1 MFLTIGRRNEQQ
13 NRASRDQAAEKGRSH
28 PAEGARTRGRAKDQA
43 KVIAPETGVFRSL
56 EETRRLLCELQLHE
70 VELEIK
76 NVELRRNRS
85 EEKAALEKYRSLYDL
100 APGGYLT
107 LGPDGVITA
116 ANLSVASLLGIDR
129 SRLLGQRFGSFVA
142 QDARPAFRGFL
153 ARVFANQGK
162 DTCELPLVKEGKLP
176 SFVQIETVAAGSA
189 GECHAVIIDISAR
202 RSQERE
208 LEARHDKR
216 VAQLEEANA
225 DLEAFSFTVSHD
237 LCTPLTTI
245 TGFSQVL
252 RTLCEDQLDEK
263 AKGYLQGIS
272 DGTLRMKWLIASLLD
287 FSRVARVGLRRE
299 TVDLS
304 ATAHAVAREL
314 KLIQPE
320 SRVRFVIA
328 EEVTVNGDA
337 GLCRIV
343 LDNLIGNAW
352 KHSGSG
358 ADTVIEFGMT
368 ELGGKPVFFVCDNG
382 PGFDMAHAG
391 QLFVPFQRIPGTE
404 PEGHGIGLSTVKR
417 IVQRH
422 GGRVWAESSPGE
434 GATFFFTLE

>member
-1 MFLTIGRRNEQQ
+1 MFLTIDRRKDQL

-28 PAEGARTRGRAKDQA
+28 PAEGARPRARAKDQA
-43 KVIAPETGVFRSL
+43 KTIAPETGVFRSL
-56 EETRRLLCELQLHE
+56 EETRRLLCELQLRE

-76 NVELRRNRS
+76 NVVLRRAGS
-85 EEKAALEKYRSLYDL
+85 EEKAALEMYRSLYDL
-100 APGGYLT
+100 APAGYLT
-107 LGPDGVITA
+107 FGPDGVIKA
-116 ANLSVASLLGIDR
+116 ANLTVASLFGIDR

-142 QDARPAFRGFL
+142 YEARPVFRGFL
-153 ARVFANQGK
+153 GRVFANQGK
-162 DTCELPLVKEGKLP
+162 DACELPLLKVGKLP
-176 SFVQIETVAAGSA
+176 SFIQMETVTAASG

-202 RSQERE
+202 RGQERE
-208 LEARHDKR
+208 QEARNGKR

-225 DLEAFSFTVSHD
+225 ELEAFSFTVSHD
-237 LCTPLTTI
+237 LCTPLASI

-252 RTLCEDQLDEK
+252 LTLCEDQLDEK
-263 AKGYLQGIS
+263 AKGYLQGVS

-304 ATAHAVAREL
+304 AVAHAVAGEL
-314 KLIQPE
+314 KQTQPE
-320 SRVRFVIA
+320 GRGRFVIA
-328 EEVTVNGDA
+328 DGVTVNGDA
-337 GLCRIV
+337 GLCRVV

-352 KHSGSG
+352 KHSARG
-358 ADTVIEFGMT
+358 ADTVIEFGRT

-382 PGFDMAHAG
+382 PGFDVAHAG
-391 QLFVPFQRIPGTE
+391 QLFMPFQRIPGTE
-404 PEGHGIGLSTVKR
+404 PQGHGIGLSTVKR